1 MNGYQ
6 VPGIH
11 LKSHEEVFLEAS
23 TKGFP
28 RYEDGKFDINLV
40 PLKSD
45 FGIHEKYGGKDFEPL
60 KNHVRFPGRVFSNL
74 SMCFFFL
81 VFGNRW
87 YLIMV

>member
-45 FGIHEKYGGKDFEPL
+45 WIDEKYGERRL
-60 KNHVRFPGRVFSNL
+60 
-74 SMCFFFL
+74 
-81 VFGNRW
+81 
-87 YLIMV
+87 